1 MIGEQE
7 LVDAM
12 ACLEPDALQRWV
24 ELGLVLPQTD
34 GDGLQ
39 FDTTDVARV
48 RLICDL
54 HYELQIE
61 ESNLSVVLSLVD
73 QLYEVRRDLRRLLS
87 AVEAQPEDVR
97 VDITKRVTTKT

>member
-1 MIGEQE
+1 MNKLRITSNNIAFLKE
-7 LVDAM
+7 AS
-12 ACLEPDALQRWV
+12 DAL
-24 ELGLVLPQTD
+24 GIP
-34 GDGLQ
+34 
-39 FDTTDVARV
+39 
-48 RLICDL
+48 
-54 HYELQIE
+54 LQIE